1 MAFPVLTFGFS
12 AISDGSR
19 PPDGELAR
27 DLAHDGTDSI
37 RIVEQHREQE
47 SCAAGAISEL
57 TSKSAVRPINESVV
71 QSR

>member
-19 PPDGELAR
+19 PPDGGLAR

-47 SCAAGAISEL
+47 SCAAGEITHCVA
-57 TSKSAVRPINESVV
+57 AVDRVGAHRS
-71 QSR
+71 